1 MRRAIIFRQL
11 GLIVL
16 FNSLFL
22 LISTVISGILHET
35 SFMPLLYST
44 LISIIFGIFPLVFVE
59 KTENIQNKEGI
70 LIVVSGWIISCL
82 FGMLPFVL
90 WGGEFSLIN
99 AWFESVSGFT
109 TTGSS
114 ILTEIESLPKGLLF
128 WRSATHWIG
137 GIGIIL
143 FALLIF
149 PKSGSSRHTLI
160 RSELSELSKQSFR
173 TKTTNIL
180 KIILFVYAGL
190 TLLETICLLLAGMS
204 VFDAITHSFAT
215 IATGGFSPKN
225 DSIAHFNS
233 VAVEIII
240 MVFMVLSGMHFGLH
254 YATLTRRKRNLF
266 TSSIVRYY
274 LLFLLIGII
283 LVTLKLHMS
292 EFGEWGKSLRYASF
306 QVISLGTTTGFA
318 TIDTAAWPA
327 FAQIILIYFSVQ
339 CACIGSTSGG
349 LKFDRILMLFKSIKK
364 QIQVFLHPQAIIVKR
379 LDKMKITNEMEQFF
393 LTFTILY
400 VLVILLST
408 IINSFFGM
416 DLMTSFSASV
426 ATIGNVGPGFGE
438 VSSLGNFANLP
449 AVSKFV
455 LTIVMLMGRLEIF
468 SILSMFYLRSWK

>member
-160 RSELSELSKQSFR
+160 RSELSEMSKQSFR

-349 LKFDRILMLFKSIKK
+349 LKFDRILMLLKSIKK
-364 QIQVFLHPQAIIVKR
+364 QVQVFIHPQAVIVKKI
-379 LDKMKITNEMEQFF
+379 DKIKINNEMEQFF
-393 LTFTILY
+393 LTFTVLY
-400 VLVILLST
+400 LVVILIS
-408 IINSFFGM
+408 
-416 DLMTSFSASV
+416 
-426 ATIGNVGPGFGE
+426 
-438 VSSLGNFANLP
+438 
-449 AVSKFV
+449 
-455 LTIVMLMGRLEIF
+455 
-468 SILSMFYLRSWK
+468 